1 MVDMIKRSLV
11 AIIGLPIVLVV
22 LILGNKYVLD
32 VIVAILAVLGIYEYM
47 KCVGNKFKPVSWI
60 GYLAAI
66 SIAFLHIIPQ
76 VYITTYLPLVILGI
90 LAILFMHVVFTDMKI
105 NFADIAISL
114 IGIVYVV
121 GFFAFVALL
130 YAFEKN
136 GQQLGKFYIAYLF
149 LATWGS
155 DIFAFLVGVKFGKHK
170 FSKISPKKSIEGCLA
185 GTFAGVILVI
195 IAAII
200 FNNCFDLQNN
210 YIIIGIIALIINL
223 LGQIGDFSASCIK
236 RYSEVKDFSNLLPG
250 HGGIIDRFD
259 SVIFA
264 APFAYYLLTLLI

>member
-1 MVDMIKRSLV
+1 MVDMLKRSLV
-11 AIIGLPIVLVV
+11 AIIGLPIVLAVF
-22 LILGNKYVLD
+22 ILGNKYVLD
-32 VIVAILAVLGIYEYM
+32 VIVAILAVFGIYEYM
-47 KCVGNKFKPVSWI
+47 KCIGNKFKPVSWI
-60 GYLAAI
+60 GYFAAV
-66 SIAFLHIIPQ
+66 SIAFLHVIPQ
-76 VYITTYLPLVILGI
+76 GYLITYLPLVILGI

-105 NFADIAISL
+105 NAADIAMSL
-114 IGIVYVV
+114 FGIIYVV
-121 GFFAFVALL
+121 GLFSFVALL

-149 LATWGS
+149 FATWGS

-185 GTFAGVILVI
+185 GTFAGVILVV

-200 FNNCFDLQNN
+200 FNNCFDLQTN
-210 YIIIGIIALIINL
+210 YLVVGIIALIMNL